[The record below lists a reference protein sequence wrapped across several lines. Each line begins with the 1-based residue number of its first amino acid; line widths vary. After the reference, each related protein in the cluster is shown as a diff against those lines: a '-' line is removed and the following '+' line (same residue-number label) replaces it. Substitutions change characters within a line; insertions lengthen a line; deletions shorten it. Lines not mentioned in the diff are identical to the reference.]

1 MSSFMG
7 GGHRSSSDR
16 LLNNYMYV
24 PPAPRLG

>member
-24 PPAPRLG
+24 SPVLHLG